1 MESLTEATKVVAK
14 FVAKEGTE
22 TQLVLLKAAKSVGE
36 SLASL
41 VNMTRINSQN
51 HQFNPTVIDQLKQA
65 STGTVFSITKLV
77 KTVTIVRDDQLKG
90 PTALKKT
97 IEMLQNKSE
106 ELSFDNVGVQSGVP
120 EPEELIMATRPL
132 TFAAGKAVQVGKSC
146 NTVEVIELCSQS
158 KEAAVNLMET
168 VVSIASV
175 TENDQLRKKVLHQTD
190 QIIQDFAQLLSSL
203 HDRLIKGNLSII
215 VISKGDSLL
224 MSHYLG
230 DSELEVSMSQYSHR
244 VAGGISEL
252 SRSAHKLKGDGW
264 EDPNDPNV
272 IAEKELLNAAAAIEA
287 AAAKLAQLKPRKDAT
302 SKVNLDRIKS
312 E

>member
-1 MESLTEATKVVAK
+1 MQGIAVNAKGLTENIRSIVKGIEAADSNKLKVHFQFRAPSIIRFIQDSFDSAGNSMESLTEATKVVAK

-36 SLASL
+36 SLFSL
-41 VNMTRINSQN
+41 INMTRINSQN

-97 IEMLQNKSE
+97 IDALQNKSE
-106 ELSFDNVGVQSGVP
+106 ELSFDKVTVQSGVP

-158 KEAAVNLMET
+158 KDAAVNLIET

-175 TENDQLRKKVLHQTD
+175 TENEQLRKKVLHQTD

-203 HDRLIKGNLSII
+203 HDRLIKGI
-215 VISKGDSLL
+215 
-224 MSHYLG
+224 
-230 DSELEVSMSQYSHR
+230 
-244 VAGGISEL
+244 
-252 SRSAHKLKGDGW
+252 
-264 EDPNDPNV
+264 
-272 IAEKELLNAAAAIEA
+272 
-287 AAAKLAQLKPRKDAT
+287 
-302 SKVNLDRIKS
+302 
-312 E
+312 